1 MKKIFKR
8 TTATVIALVLMLSVF
23 SLTGLAAGSS
33 SVAFSK
39 KNLTVGETL
48 TVTITING
56 GEAMYATS
64 ATVTYDAAVLQFVSG
79 DFASGGSGAVTIIG
93 APGGAQKQSHNLTFK
108 TIVAGSSAV
117 SVSGTYVG
125 DDEIPFAGSAA
136 SVTVADVALSANANL
151 KALSLKSGS
160 ATVALS
166 PGFSASK
173 TSYSASVPF
182 DTTTCAVTAT
192 AADGA
197 AKVDV
202 GGSNDLKVGKNT
214 RTVTVTAQSGA
225 TKTYT
230 ISITRRAQGEEEP
243 ASSEAPAETDESLYR
258 ATIAGEEYTILS
270 DPAKITP
277 FLGFSLSTAVYNDTE
292 VPVITDG
299 KGEFILFYLIK
310 DGEESYK
317 PYTFDEA
324 EETFIP
330 LRYAEY
336 VGKPYILLDAV
347 EEETAPDGYFKT
359 LFTIGTDSV
368 KGYAYKTAAM
378 SEFYIV
384 RCYLDEKYSYY
395 RYDTAD
401 GSFQREP
408 QFKPLTADKKDKE
421 SEKIENNS
429 LFARFGRLSRAGKL
443 IILSLAL
450 AVLAVAVLIVLF
462 VIKIVRNRSIGEA
475 PEQSS
480 FEPISG
486 FDEVTIADAFAED
499 TGSEVEPKE

>member
-39 KNLTVGETL
+39 KNLAVGETL
-48 TVTITING
+48 TVTVTVS
-56 GEAMYATS
+56 GEEMFGVS
-64 ATVTYDAAVLQFVSG
+64 AVVSYDAAILQFISG
-79 DFASGGSGAVTIIG
+79 GDSAVGGSGAVTIIG
-93 APGGAQKQSHNLTFK
+93 TKQSYALTFK
-108 TIVAGSSAV
+108 TIAAGSSAV
-117 SVSGTYVG
+117 SVSGEYVPAG
-125 DDEIPFAGSAA
+125 EGAVETAFAGSAA
-136 SVTVADVALSANANL
+136 TVTVADAALPANANL

-166 PGFSASK
+166 PSFSASK

-243 ASSEAPAETDESLYR
+243 ASSEAPAETDENLYR

-450 AVLAVAVLIVLF
+450 AVLAVAVLIALF

-486 FDEVTIADAFAED
+486 FDEVTIADAFAQD
-499 TGSEVEPKE
+499 TAGEVEPKE